1 MRLPLELRSERG
13 RRCAR
18 LLLKAGQAWKGTLSE
33 RGGHLS
39 ASATGHGGQAARL
52 AGMSDGIGD
61 PVDRGPR
68 RSSRESRAPSEEWP
82 IPWMNQWC
90 DPVAGSL
97 PSPAR

>member
-18 LLLKAGQAWKGTLSE
+18 LLLNTGQVGKGTLSE

-39 ASATGHGGQAARL
+39 APETGYGGQASRL

-61 PVDRGPR
+61 PVDRSPGDHRDNP
-68 RSSRESRAPSEEWP
+68 A
-82 IPWMNQWC
+82 C
-90 DPVAGSL
+90 L
-97 PSPAR
+97 PKNGR